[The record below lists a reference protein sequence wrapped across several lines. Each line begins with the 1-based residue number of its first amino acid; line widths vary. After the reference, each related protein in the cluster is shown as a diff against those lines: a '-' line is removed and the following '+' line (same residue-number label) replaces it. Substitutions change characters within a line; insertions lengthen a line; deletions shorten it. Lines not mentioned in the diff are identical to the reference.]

1 MLRGTA
7 EHRQQKPDGGRPR
20 GAAGVEVGLER
31 ATAVDEVTDINTC
44 AVLPQMFW
52 PPTGTSSSAAGQA
65 AGGSWWQQLPSKQ
78 WVAQQASAAGAAA
91 ARGWQAVSSR
101 SGQLQATFNP
111 LQSLGGSPG
120 GLEVGS
126 PQLLPDAAV
135 TSSASSSSSSQQQ
148 LQLQQQEP
156 SQLQQLDLQQPRS
169 RSIRQL
175 LGQLRAGG
183 GGVVEVTRGQLAALG
198 AAASAAGA
206 ALGAVL
212 VLVLSRSAG
221 GAGAGAGGAG

>member
-1 MLRGTA
+1 MCRL
-7 EHRQQKPDGGRPR
+7 
-20 GAAGVEVGLER
+20 VER

-44 AVLPQMFW
+44 AVLTQLFW
-52 PPTGTSSSAAGQA
+52 LPTGTSSSAAGQA

-91 ARGWQAVSSR
+91 TRGWQAVSSR

-120 GLEVGS
+120 ELRGVEGGS
-126 PQLLPDAAV
+126 PQLDAV
-135 TSSASSSSSSQQQ
+135 SPSSSSQQQ
-148 LQLQQQEP
+148 PQLQQQES
-156 SQLQQLDLQQPRS
+156 SQSTQLDRAGDLQQPRS

-175 LGQLRAGG
+175 LGQLQAGG

-212 VLVLSRSAG
+212 VVVLSRSAG
-221 GAGAGAGGAG
+221 GAGAGGGR